1 MQVQAQHA
9 TVFHFVRRSK
19 YQVGIQVCLEPR
31 VSFWNKSCLVQVKPL
46 IERIKVGAQHAAPL
60 PVTARPWF
68 LVQGYGWPLT
78 QIVLTALDMAVAVG
92 AVGTGGVIPDG
103 SANCR
108 SAQGGLL

>member
-46 IERIKVGAQHAAPL
+46 IERIK
-60 PVTARPWF
+60 
-68 LVQGYGWPLT
+68 
-78 QIVLTALDMAVAVG
+78 
-92 AVGTGGVIPDG
+92 
-103 SANCR
+103 
-108 SAQGGLL
+108 